1 MRRSLVFLA
10 WALALLACSSSF
22 ASARIVQHTFN
33 VGNLTVN
40 RLCRDQVI
48 TAVNGGL
55 PGPAIVAQD
64 GDTLVVRVN
73 NISPYNV
80 TIHWHGVFQLMSAW
94 ADGPEYI
101 TQCPIR
107 PGQSFTYRF
116 NVTRQEGTL
125 LWHAHFKAL
134 RATVHGAI
142 IIRPAPGRTYPFP
155 TPFREIPV
163 VLGEWWNAD
172 IMDVEEEAVSAGG
185 PPNASNAFTI
195 NGQPGDLF
203 PCSSNNTVRVTLVQG
218 RTYLLRIINAALN
231 TPLFF
236 KIANHSF
243 TVVAVDASYTD
254 PYNSDVLV
262 LAPGQTV
269 DALMTADQPL
279 NRYYMAASAYVVP
292 PLAPYVNISTT
303 AIMSYIGAPA
313 SSTPLMPVMP
323 RGNDTDTGHRFLS
336 NLTGL
341 TSSPHWSPVPL
352 EIDERMFV
360 TTGLGL
366 VPCRNPSGVC
376 TGPGG
381 QEVAASMNNVSFELP
396 EGLSIMEA
404 YVNNVSGIYTADFP
418 NNPPVTFDYT
428 NPSNALNPVFIPT
441 VKGTRVKQFKYN
453 ATVEMVFQN
462 TAVLSSDDHPMHLHG
477 LNFYVVGQGFGNY
490 NPQTDGANL
499 NLVNPQERNTVV
511 VPAFGWVV
519 IRFRANNPGVWFVH
533 CHIDG
538 HVPWGLAN
546 AFIIENG
553 PTPDTTLPPPP
564 PDLPQC

>member
-1 MRRSLVFLA
+1 MRHSLLLLA
-10 WALALLACSSSF
+10 SALALLACSSSF
-22 ASARIVQHTFN
+22 ASARIVGN
-33 VGNLTVN
+33 VTVN

-55 PGPAIVAQD
+55 PGPTIVVED

-73 NISPYNV
+73 NVSPYNV

-94 ADGPEYI
+94 ADGPEYV

-116 NVTRQEGTL
+116 NVTRQEGSL

-155 TPFREIPV
+155 TPFREIPI

-172 IMDVEEEAVSAGG
+172 IMDVEEEAVSTGG
-185 PPNASNAFTI
+185 APNASNAFTI
-195 NGQPGDLF
+195 ND
-203 PCSSNNTVRVTLVQG
+203 TVRFTLVQG
-218 RTYLLRIINAALN
+218 RTYLLRVINAALN

-236 KIANHSF
+236 KIANHNF

-254 PYNSDVLV
+254 PYNTDLLV

-279 NRYYMAASAYVVP
+279 NRYYMAASAYVIP
-292 PLAPYVNISTT
+292 LLAPYVNISTT
-303 AIMSYIGAPA
+303 AIMSYAGAPGN
-313 SSTPLMPVMP
+313 STPLLPVMP
-323 RGNDTDTGHRFLS
+323 SRNDTETANRFLRS
-336 NLTGL
+336 LTGL
-341 TSSPHWSPVPL
+341 TSSPHWTPVPL

-366 VPCRNPSGVC
+366 IACRNPSGVC
-376 TGPGG
+376 AGPGG
-381 QEVAASMNNVSFELP
+381 LEVAASMNNVSFVLP
-396 EGLSIMEA
+396 QGISIMEA
-404 YVNNVSGIYTADFP
+404 YVNNVSGVYTADFP
-418 NNPPVTFDYT
+418 DNPPLTFDYN
-428 NPSNALNPVFIPT
+428 NPNNTQNPALFAT
-441 VKGTRVKQFKYN
+441 EKGTRVKQFKYN
-453 ATVEMVFQN
+453 ATVEMVFHN

-477 LNFYVVGQGFGNY
+477 LNFYVVGQGLGNY
-490 NPQTDGANL
+490 NPQTDAANL

-511 VPAFGWVV
+511 VPSLGWVV

-564 PDLPQC
+564 ADLPQC